1 MAELKEVFSLFVVEN
16 ETQEVVSDYRLNE
29 YPTEDFIKQALME
42 RKELDCYA
50 TVNKSYELVGSDT
63 EKHDIGA
70 LHDVQNI
77 KVHLIDYSSGDWKVL
92 VVDGKVVQ
100 EGHSIDFLE
109 VMDMLVNTKAVITEF
124 EEFTVA
130 DEIMENITPE
140 SLQDII
146 NKK

>member
-1 MAELKEVFSLFVVEN
+1 MKELKEVFSLFVVEN
-16 ETQEVVSDYRLNE
+16 ETQEIVSDYKLNE

-50 TVNKSYELVGSDT
+50 TVNKSYELVNKEIKESDYRLLNNVPA
-63 EKHDIGA
+63 IA
-70 LHDVQNI
+70 VQ
-77 KVHLIDYSSGDWKVL
+77 LIHSESGDWSIL
-92 VVDGKVVQ
+92 VINGIMYH
-100 EGHSIDFLE
+100 EGHNIDPGELLYLL
-109 VMDMLVNTKAVITEF
+109 MDKGSVITEF

-130 DEIMENITPE
+130 DEIMENITSE